1 MDILPPAQMVI
12 TLAIGHWLDSKP
24 EMVGQ
29 ARKRRF
35 GRRSQ
40 LAHSVQHD
48 SGIDNPAFHR
58 RLAGPLQP
66 LQPNLAGHEQQ
77 LVKQLD
83 KRPVSPG
90 IRFRL
95 ASVFAWHPFS
105 PGLPEDVIA
114 HRPDGFW
121 QVPFQAG
128 RIASNGK
135 PLRKAP
141 GFFSRMGRQCQ
152 GSQTGL
158 SRPKRRE

>member
-12 TLAIGHWLDSKP
+12 SLAIGHWLDGKP

-29 ARKRRF
+29 ARERRF

-48 SGIDNPAFHR
+48 SGIDSPAFHCQ
-58 RLAGPLQP
+58 LAGPLQH
-66 LQPNLAGHEQQ
+66 LQPNFAGHEQ
-77 LVKQLD
+77 QLD
-83 KRPVSPG
+83 KRPVS
-90 IRFRL
+90 L
-95 ASVFAWHPFS
+95 
-105 PGLPEDVIA
+105 GLPENVIA

-128 RIASNGK
+128 RIARNGK

-141 GFFSRMGRQCQ
+141 GFFSRMGR
-152 GSQTGL
+152 
-158 SRPKRRE
+158 